1 LLSLGVVRFIPV
13 NIKRPQET
21 RMPARII
28 GMIGTQME
36 GVAVHLIKG
45 KISSEWVIDFT
56 RLHEQW
62 NYDSVLVGYYASA
75 AEGFAIALYA
85 ADHTERIK
93 FLIAHRPGS
102 VAPALAAR
110 QIATFDQLTQGR
122 MSLHVI
128 AGTSDADQASEGD
141 FLPKDDR
148 YRRAGEYLDVIRGIW
163 TSDRPFDH
171 RGEFYRV
178 DGAYSDIKP
187 YQQPYPQL
195 FFGGSSDGALK
206 MGAEHCD
213 VFAIF
218 GEPLAETRARVDDFR
233 RRTAA
238 FGRRAGFN
246 MSLRPIMAET
256 EGAAW
261 DKAHALLADVERK
274 TGEAPKPTNNSAER
288 LLGYAAR
295 GDVHDERLWMGI
307 ARATG
312 APGNTSCLV
321 GTPDQ
326 IAAAVLEYY
335 RLGIHSFLLRGF
347 ENPQDTVAIGR
358 ELIPRIKAGAEQI
371 DRQAQAAE

>member
-1 LLSLGVVRFIPV
+1 
-13 NIKRPQET
+13 
-21 RMPARII
+21 MPARII
-28 GMIGTQME
+28 GMIGTQQE

-45 KISSEWVIDFT
+45 QISRKWVIDFT

-148 YRRAGEYLDVIRGIW
+148 YRCAGEYLDVMRRIW
-163 TSDRPFDH
+163 TSDAPFYH
-171 RGEFYRV
+171 KGEFYRI

-187 YQQPYPQL
+187 HQRPYPRL
-195 FFGGSSDGALK
+195 FFGGSSEGALE
-206 MGAEHCD
+206 MGAKHCD

-218 GEPLAETRARVDDFR
+218 GEPLKETRDRIQDFR
-233 RRTAA
+233 RRAAA
-238 FGRRAGFN
+238 FGRSN
-246 MSLRPIMAET
+246 WLRS
-256 EGAAW
+256 
-261 DKAHALLADVERK
+261 R
-274 TGEAPKPTNNSAER
+274 
-288 LLGYAAR
+288 
-295 GDVHDERLWMGI
+295 
-307 ARATG
+307 
-312 APGNTSCLV
+312 
-321 GTPDQ
+321 
-326 IAAAVLEYY
+326 
-335 RLGIHSFLLRGF
+335 
-347 ENPQDTVAIGR
+347 
-358 ELIPRIKAGAEQI
+358 
-371 DRQAQAAE
+371 

>member
-1 LLSLGVVRFIPV
+1 MPV
-13 NIKRPQET
+13 K
-21 RMPARII
+21 II

-45 KISSEWVIDFT
+45 KISREFVIDFT

-62 NYDSVLVGYYASA
+62 DYDSVLVGYYASA
-75 AEGFAIALYA
+75 AEGFGIALYA

-102 VAPALAAR
+102 VAPTLAAR

-128 AGTSDADQASEGD
+128 AGTSDQDQASEGD
-141 FLPKDDR
+141 FLPKHER
-148 YRRAGEYLDVIRGIW
+148 YRRAGEYLDVMRRIW

-171 RGEFYRV
+171 HGEFYRV
-178 DGAYSDIKP
+178 EGAYSDIKP
-187 YQQPYPQL
+187 HQIPYPPL
-195 FFGGSSDGALK
+195 FFGGSSDGALQ
-206 MGAEHCD
+206 MGAERCD

-218 GEPLAETRARVDDFR
+218 GEPLAETQDRIDDFR
-233 RRTAA
+233 RRAA
-238 FGRRAGFN
+238 RFGRQPKFN
-246 MSLRPIMAET
+246 MSLRTIMAES

-261 DKAHALLADVERK
+261 DKAQRLLADVERK
-274 TGEAPKPTNNSAER
+274 AGQAPKPSNHSSER
-288 LLGYAAR
+288 LLAFAAR

-321 GTPDQ
+321 GTTEQ
-326 IAAAVLEYY
+326 VAAAVLQYY

-347 ENPQDTVAIGR
+347 ENPQDTIAIGR
-358 ELIPRIKAGAEQI
+358 DLIPLIRAGAVEI
-371 DRQAQAAE
+371 DQQVEAAE

>member
-1 LLSLGVVRFIPV
+1 MPV
-13 NIKRPQET
+13 K
-21 RMPARII
+21 II

-45 KISSEWVIDFT
+45 KISREFVIDFT

-62 NYDSVLVGYYASA
+62 DYDSVLVGYYASA
-75 AEGFAIALYA
+75 AEGFGIALYA

-128 AGTSDADQASEGD
+128 AGTSDQDQASEGD
-141 FLPKDDR
+141 FLPKHER
-148 YRRAGEYLDVIRGIW
+148 YRRAGEYLDVMRRIW

-171 RGEFYRV
+171 HGEFYRLQ
-178 DGAYSDIKP
+178 GAYSDINP
-187 YQQPYPQL
+187 HQSPYPPL
-195 FFGGSSDGALK
+195 FFGGSSDGALQ

-218 GEPLAETRARVDDFR
+218 GEPLAETQDRIDDFR
-233 RRTAA
+233 RRAA
-238 FGRRAGFN
+238 RFGRQAKFN
-246 MSLRPIMAET
+246 MSLRTIMAES

-261 DKAHALLADVERK
+261 DKAQRLLADIERK
-274 TGEAPKPTNNSAER
+274 AGQAPKPSNHSSER
-288 LLGYAAR
+288 LLAFAAR

-321 GTPDQ
+321 GTPEQ
-326 IAAAVLEYY
+326 IAAAVLRYY

-347 ENPQDTVAIGR
+347 ENPEDTIAIGR
-358 ELIPRIKAGAEQI
+358 DLIPLIRVGAAEI
-371 DRQAQAAE
+371 DRQVEAAE

>member
-1 LLSLGVVRFIPV
+1 
-13 NIKRPQET
+13 
-21 RMPARII
+21 MPAKII
-28 GMIGTQME
+28 GMIGTQQE

-45 KISSEWVIDFT
+45 RISREWVIDFT

-85 ADHTERIK
+85 ADHTDRIK

-141 FLPKDDR
+141 FLPKNDR
-148 YRRAGEYLDVIRGIW
+148 YRRAGEYLDVIRRIW
-163 TSDRPFDH
+163 TSDSPFNH
-171 RGEFYRV
+171 HGEFYRV
-178 DGAYSDIKP
+178 EGAYSDIKP
-187 YQQPYPQL
+187 YQQPYPRL

-218 GEPLAETRARVDDFR
+218 GEPLAETRTRVDDFR
-233 RRTAA
+233 RRAAA
-238 FGRRAGFN
+238 FGRQVDFN

-321 GTPDQ
+321 GTPEQ

-358 ELIPRIKAGAEQI
+358 DLIPLIKAGAEAI
-371 DRQAQAAE
+371 DQQAQAAE

>member
-1 LLSLGVVRFIPV
+1 
-13 NIKRPQET
+13 
-21 RMPARII
+21 MPARII
-28 GMIGTQME
+28 GMIGTQQE

-45 KISSEWVIDFT
+45 QISRQWVIDFT

-85 ADHTERIK
+85 ADNTERIK

-110 QIATFDQLTQGR
+110 QVATFDQLTQGR
-122 MSLHVI
+122 MALHII

-141 FLPKDDR
+141 FLPKNDR
-148 YRRAGEYLDVIRGIW
+148 YRRAGEYLDVMRNSGPA
-163 TSDRPFDH
+163 TARST
-171 RGEFYRV
+171 
-178 DGAYSDIKP
+178 
-187 YQQPYPQL
+187 
-195 FFGGSSDGALK
+195 
-206 MGAEHCD
+206 
-213 VFAIF
+213 
-218 GEPLAETRARVDDFR
+218 TRASSTASRAAIPTSSRFSSPARRCSSAAPRKARWRWGQALRRVRDLRRAAQGDAGAVQDFR
-233 RRTAA
+233 RRASA
-238 FGRRAGFN
+238 FGRSVGFN

-261 DKAHALLADVERK
+261 DKANALLADVERK
-274 TGEAPKPTNNSAER
+274 TGAAPQPTNHSAER

-321 GTPDQ
+321 GTPEQ

-358 ELIPRIKAGAEQI
+358 DLIPLIKQGALAI
-371 DRQAQAAE
+371 DQQAEAAE